1 MSAYE
6 DGRFPDDKWAARTGT
21 EWSSAEY
28 ICVNITNCLACNPD
42 VSLQQSPTNV
52 LMADFL
58 CRKTIVFTPQ
68 WPMTTRTKLALP
80 PPRWR
85 RARVL
90 TAAPLLLLTPAF
102 LCSLFAFAICSPATF
117 VASKYIHI
125 FSRILGLALQASS
138 LSILGRFVWWIK
150 THLVSNPSC
159 ILNEF
164 TMACFS
170 KTKTKQKITYMV
182 FIVIDVCTT
191 DWNDEWTLLF
201 YNWIWIDSTHD
212 RSSAM
217 QQSLPAFPFLH
228 LASVFPSLAFIT
240 HASGRAAA
248 GLHGNCWCEA
258 RPPSPVTRIP
268 RIHISDKLHPED
280 GGGRRGTRHSCA
292 RISFPVCITNTWWHL
307 HLPSSRT
314 KENSRHSQAAS
325 ILNLSIWFRAKAKP
339 RVKGFYI
346 LPIFF
351 YQMHAG

>member
-102 LCSLFAFAICSPATF
+102 LCPLFAFAICSPATF

-212 RSSAM
+212 RSGAM

-228 LASVFPSLAFIT
+228 LASVFLS
-240 HASGRAAA
+240 AA
-248 GLHGNCWCEA
+248 
-258 RPPSPVTRIP
+258 
-268 RIHISDKLHPED
+268 
-280 GGGRRGTRHSCA
+280 
-292 RISFPVCITNTWWHL
+292 
-307 HLPSSRT
+307 
-314 KENSRHSQAAS
+314 
-325 ILNLSIWFRAKAKP
+325 
-339 RVKGFYI
+339 
-346 LPIFF
+346 
-351 YQMHAG
+351 